1 MQKKAFQFDWL
12 SQFARL
18 HWYEATIT
26 FLFHFVAKTS
36 ELLLT
41 AGIVVSTANFLT
53 DGEILRNNRT
63 LSLAW
68 SWAQAIAIDSSL
80 GVVCLNTIQA
90 WRQRSYLKAIFFL
103 LLTLLL
109 ASVAGLITHF
119 DALAHAA
126 GLPVT
131 DRSVS
136 GIIPLWVMTALRA
149 LAVIGFLV
157 ASRLQQMSS
166 SAEVNQG
173 QVIPTGSLHPTIS
186 LSRVDPQAL
195 AVALLAATQQAGL
208 LAPVPHMEPSGSHVA
223 LPVPSSQPSVPPGT
237 DALPRSPISAEP
249 EQGEPS
255 SLGTEAPSLST
266 SARNQPE
273 PLGTVP
279 AIGMSENRSGDEQWF
294 PPVTA
299 PQTDLRIGNRG
310 EPVPPS
316 TGEQSSSGH
325 VAVES
330 DKGNAP
336 LKPPEPLVTAQEPA
350 TVPSAETTRE
360 ARLEAAFLLL
370 QAEGQRISGTALAN
384 RAGVRKQTALAWL
397 QQQSMQPS

>member
-1 MQKKAFQFDWL
+1 MSTQNSSQKDWL

-53 DGEILRNNRT
+53 DGEILRTNQP

-90 WRQRSYLKAIFFL
+90 WRERAYLKATFFL

-109 ASVAGLITHF
+109 ATVAGLITHF

-157 ASRLQQMSS
+157 ASRLQQISS
-166 SAEVNQG
+166 HAESSTEPISPAGSSQ
-173 QVIPTGSLHPTIS
+173 PTTSPSSIDT
-186 LSRVDPQAL
+186 QAL
-195 AVALLAATQQAGL
+195 AEALLTAMQR
-208 LAPVPHMEPSGSHVA
+208 PH
-223 LPVPSSQPSVPPGT
+223 
-237 DALPRSPISAEP
+237 PRR
-249 EQGEPS
+249 GNHS
-255 SLGTEAPSLST
+255 SLL
-266 SARNQPE
+266 
-273 PLGTVP
+273 
-279 AIGMSENRSGDEQWF
+279 MD
-294 PPVTA
+294 
-299 PQTDLRIGNRG
+299 PQ
-310 EPVPPS
+310 
-316 TGEQSSSGH
+316 
-325 VAVES
+325 
-330 DKGNAP
+330 
-336 LKPPEPLVTAQEPA
+336 
-350 TVPSAETTRE
+350 
-360 ARLEAAFLLL
+360 
-370 QAEGQRISGTALAN
+370 
-384 RAGVRKQTALAWL
+384 
-397 QQQSMQPS
+397 